1 MKKFLK
7 IFLGVLFAALLLGTF
22 WFLWQKTRPVKVV
35 YTIVQ
40 PKLDT
45 LKQYVVAT
53 GKVEPRDEVLIKPQI
68 SGIVSDVYKE
78 AGQMVRKGEVIATVK
93 VVPEMGQLSSAESR
107 VSVAEISLDQ
117 TRREFNRTEALHK
130 KGVVSD
136 EEYEQGRTALRKAQE
151 ELQNAKENMEIVKN
165 GITSRYKELSN
176 TQIRSTIDGMILDV
190 PVKVGNSVIQSNTF
204 NDGTTIATVADM
216 SNMLFRGNVDETDV
230 GKLHETMPVKLTI
243 GALQN
248 VELDALLE
256 YVSPKATEDNGVIMF
271 EVKAAVK
278 IPENVFVRA
287 GYSANASI
295 VIQSRE
301 GVLTLPESTVE
312 FEGDKTYVYLLT
324 SADGAE
330 EQTFD
335 KHEVKIGLSDGI
347 NIELTEGVTAE
358 SLARLKPCFVTDG
371 TGTVTAAN
379 SSSLNDA
386 AAAVVIMTRAKAEE
400 LGCTPMVCIRDFA
413 VAGYEASLM
422 GYSPYF
428 SSKKLAE
435 KLDIDLT
442 DIDFFEINEAFASQ
456 AFAVSRDLGLDPEKV
471 NIYGGGISIGHPIG
485 ATGTILAIKC
495 AYELAQRHPE
505 KQDAMV
511 SMCIGG
517 GQGISM
523 YFTKE

>member
-22 WFLWQKTRPVKVV
+22 VFLWQKTRPVKVV

-45 LKQYVVAT
+45 LKQFVVAT

-107 VSVAEISLDQ
+107 VSVAEISLAQ
-117 TRREFNRTEALHK
+117 TRREHDRTTALHD

-136 EEYEQGRTALRKAQE
+136 EEFEQGRTDLQKAEE
-151 ELQNAKENMEIVKN
+151 ELQNAKENLEIVKN

-190 PVKVGNSVIQSNTF
+190 PIKVGNSVIQANTF
-204 NDGTTIATVADM
+204 NDGTTIASVADM

-230 GKLHETMPVKLTI
+230 GKLHEGMPVKLTI

-248 VELDALLE
+248 VELDANLE

-278 IPENVFVRA
+278 IPADVFVRA

-295 VIQSRE
+295 VIESRE

-312 FEGDKTYVYLLT
+312 FEGEKTYVYLLT
-324 SADGAE
+324 SAEDIA

-335 KHEVKIGLSDGI
+335 KREVKIGLSDGI
-347 NIELTEGVTAE
+347 NIELTEGVTADDKV
-358 SLARLKPCFVTDG
+358 RG
-371 TGTVTAAN
+371 
-379 SSSLNDA
+379 
-386 AAAVVIMTRAKAEE
+386 AKE
-400 LGCTPMVCIRDFA
+400 D
-413 VAGYEASLM
+413 
-422 GYSPYF
+422 
-428 SSKKLAE
+428 KK
-435 KLDIDLT
+435 K
-442 DIDFFEINEAFASQ
+442 
-456 AFAVSRDLGLDPEKV
+456 
-471 NIYGGGISIGHPIG
+471 
-485 ATGTILAIKC
+485 
-495 AYELAQRHPE
+495 
-505 KQDAMV
+505 
-511 SMCIGG
+511 
-517 GQGISM
+517 
-523 YFTKE
+523 

>member
-22 WFLWQKTRPVKVV
+22 VFLWQKTRPVKVV

-40 PKLDT
+40 PKLATNAKNRHNMKKFLKIFLGILFLALLVGTFVFLWNKTRPVKVVYTLATPVHDT
-45 LKQYVVAT
+45 IRQYVIAS

-107 VSVAEISLDQ
+107 VSVAEISLAQ
-117 TRREFNRTEALHK
+117 TRREFGRTETLHD

-136 EEYEQGRTALRKAQE
+136 EEFEQGRTDLQKAEE
-151 ELQNAKENMEIVKN
+151 ELQNAKENLEIVKN

-190 PVKVGNSVIQSNTF
+190 PIKVGNSVIQANTF
-204 NDGTTIATVADM
+204 NDGTTIASVADM

-230 GKLHETMPVKLTI
+230 GKLHEGMPVKLTI

-248 VELDALLE
+248 VELDANLE

-295 VIQSRE
+295 VIESRE

-312 FEGDKTYVYLLT
+312 FEGEKTYVYLLT
-324 SADGAE
+324 SAEDIA

-335 KHEVKIGLSDGI
+335 KREVKIGLSDGI
-347 NIELTEGVTAE
+347 NIELTEGVTADDKV
-358 SLARLKPCFVTDG
+358 RG
-371 TGTVTAAN
+371 
-379 SSSLNDA
+379 
-386 AAAVVIMTRAKAEE
+386 AKE
-400 LGCTPMVCIRDFA
+400 D
-413 VAGYEASLM
+413 
-422 GYSPYF
+422 
-428 SSKKLAE
+428 KK
-435 KLDIDLT
+435 K
-442 DIDFFEINEAFASQ
+442 
-456 AFAVSRDLGLDPEKV
+456 
-471 NIYGGGISIGHPIG
+471 
-485 ATGTILAIKC
+485 
-495 AYELAQRHPE
+495 
-505 KQDAMV
+505 
-511 SMCIGG
+511 
-517 GQGISM
+517 
-523 YFTKE
+523 

>member
-22 WFLWQKTRPVKVV
+22 VFLWQKTRPVKVV

-45 LKQYVVAT
+45 LKQFVVAT

-107 VSVAEISLDQ
+107 VSVAEISLAQ
-117 TRREFNRTEALHK
+117 TRREFGRTETLHD

-136 EEYEQGRTALRKAQE
+136 EEFEQGRTDLQKAEE
-151 ELQNAKENMEIVKN
+151 EL
-165 GITSRYKELSN
+165 
-176 TQIRSTIDGMILDV
+176 QIRSTIDGMILDV
-190 PVKVGNSVIQSNTF
+190 PIKVGNSVIQANTF
-204 NDGTTIATVADM
+204 NDGTTIASVADM

-230 GKLHETMPVKLTI
+230 GKLHEGMPVKLTI

-248 VELDALLE
+248 VELDANLE

-278 IPENVFVRA
+278 IPADVFVRA

-295 VIQSRE
+295 VIESRE

-312 FEGDKTYVYLLT
+312 FEGEKTYVYLLT
-324 SADGAE
+324 SAEDIA

-335 KHEVKIGLSDGI
+335 KREVKIGLSDGI
-347 NIELTEGVTAE
+347 NIELTEGVTADDKV
-358 SLARLKPCFVTDG
+358 RG
-371 TGTVTAAN
+371 
-379 SSSLNDA
+379 
-386 AAAVVIMTRAKAEE
+386 AKE
-400 LGCTPMVCIRDFA
+400 D
-413 VAGYEASLM
+413 
-422 GYSPYF
+422 
-428 SSKKLAE
+428 KK
-435 KLDIDLT
+435 K
-442 DIDFFEINEAFASQ
+442 
-456 AFAVSRDLGLDPEKV
+456 
-471 NIYGGGISIGHPIG
+471 
-485 ATGTILAIKC
+485 
-495 AYELAQRHPE
+495 
-505 KQDAMV
+505 
-511 SMCIGG
+511 
-517 GQGISM
+517 
-523 YFTKE
+523 